1 MQHLTVEDV
10 IDALEKQ
17 TLTSVELTSYYLKQ
31 IENYNHI
38 VNAVSQINPNALAMA
53 KALDE
58 ERKTQGPRSMLHGI
72 PILLKDNI
80 NTTDGLF
87 TTANSLALSD
97 LKTPYEA
104 TIVKKL
110 KDAGLLILGKANLSE
125 FAYFMSYDKMPSGYG
140 SLNGQVKNPYHE
152 GIDPLG
158 SSTGSAVS
166 VAADMILFS
175 IGTETNGSLMAPA
188 YQNSI
193 VSIKPTLGLVSRY
206 GIIPISEHQDTAGPM
221 AKSVMDC
228 AYLLEALVGSD
239 EHDPYTKHANEHIK
253 TYHHADQ
260 LSVKG
265 KKIGILKF
273 PNYAYNDEEL
283 SILTE
288 AKEKLEAVGMTVSWF
303 NFEVK
308 HLKNDASLLYEFKHG
323 LNQYLD
329 SVSGYTQMTS
339 LSDIIEFNNKNKER
353 CLKYGQS
360 ILTKSNETNGDLN
373 DAEYLKIR
381 QSLLK
386 EAKKFQDLL
395 ETEHL
400 DALVSTKWLSYAPI
414 HGNPSI
420 CVPGKKL
427 IDQKPISLV
436 FVGKKWDE
444 QTLIAIAHHYEINTK
459 HRIPPNLLKTT

>member
-1 MQHLTVEDV
+1 MKQLTVNE
-10 IDALEKQ
+10 IINALNQ
-17 TLTSVELTSYYLKQ
+17 GDLSAYELTRYYLDQ
-31 IENYNHI
+31 IHRYNDKL
-38 VNAVSQINPNALAMA
+38 NAVSQLNPNALDMA

-58 ERKTQGPRSMLHGI
+58 ERKTKGPRSLLHGI

-80 NTTDGLF
+80 NTTDGLL

-110 KDAGLLILGKANLSE
+110 KEAGVLILGKANLSE
-125 FAYFMSYDKMPSGYG
+125 FAYFMSYDNMPSGYG
-140 SLNGQVKNPYHE
+140 SLNGQVKSPYNE

-166 VAADMILFS
+166 VAADMIIFS

-221 AKSVMDC
+221 AKTVMDC

-239 EHDPYTKHANEHIK
+239 QHDPYTKHADQHIK
-253 TYHHADQ
+253 SYHTADQ

-265 KKIGILKF
+265 KKVGILKF

-288 AKEKLEAVGMTVSWF
+288 AKEKLEAVGMDVSWF

-308 HLKNDASLLYEFKHG
+308 HLKNDASLLYEFKNG
-323 LNQYLD
+323 LNHYLKT
-329 SVSGYTQMTS
+329 VEGHTKMTS
-339 LSDIIEFNNKNKER
+339 LSDIIEFNNDNHTR

-360 ILTKSNETNGDLN
+360 ILTKSDETNGDLN
-373 DAEYLKIR
+373 DTKYLKIR
-381 QSLLK
+381 QALLK
-386 EAKKFQDLL
+386 EARKFQDLL
-395 ETEHL
+395 ELEHL

-444 QTLIAIAHHYEINTK
+444 QTLIAIAHHYEMNTL
-459 HRIPPNLLKTT
+459 HRIPPNLF